1 MITYHLRTN
10 SNEKACLLGEYD
22 YFCAFL
28 NITKSKIME
37 LNMIVFGSPL
47 SSRDSIFDDHKE
59 ILDLIK
65 GENRVNYIFPED
77 LGRKQLKGATM
88 VFVGSGGVEEMV
100 KMAIDKLPSYVILIA
115 DGLKNSLPAS
125 LEILSWMRLEGR
137 QGRVIHGDYDYMM
150 QEINIY
156 IAGYQVLDK
165 LSRMRVGVIGKP
177 SGWLIASNVDYSF
190 IHNAWGTELID
201 LPLEEVVSIYEQVS
215 PEDVEDDVD
224 EFIQKASSIKEPTKE
239 DICKAM
245 RLCFALET
253 VVQKYRLNAFTLN
266 CFDLIP
272 LTGTTGC
279 VALSLLNDKGIPAG
293 CEGDIQTLLTMLVI
307 KAATGKPSFM
317 ANPSKITNNARHE
330 MIFAHCTIAP
340 CMTDEYIIRTHYESQ
355 SGVAIEGLVKPTTV
369 TVVKCGGRHMERFFI
384 SEAELLEST
393 SNPNMCRTQLH
404 LRLKE
409 PLDYFLEHSIGNH
422 HVIVNGD
429 CRNCIESILSMLGA
443 AFIR

>member
-1 MITYHLRTN
+1 VDTFV
-10 SNEKACLLGEYD
+10 S
-22 YFCAFL
+22 
-28 NITKSKIME
+28 
-37 LNMIVFGSPL
+37 
-47 SSRDSIFDDHKE
+47 
-59 ILDLIK
+59 
-65 GENRVNYIFPED
+65 
-77 LGRKQLKGATM
+77 GA
-88 VFVGSGGVEEMV
+88 
-100 KMAIDKLPSYVILIA
+100 
-115 DGLKNSLPAS
+115 
-125 LEILSWMRLEGR
+125 
-137 QGRVIHGDYDYMM
+137 
-150 QEINIY
+150 
-156 IAGYQVLDK
+156 AG
-165 LSRMRVGVIGKP
+165 M
-177 SGWLIASNVDYSF
+177 
-190 IHNAWGTELID
+190 
-201 LPLEEVVSIYEQVS
+201 
-215 PEDVEDDVD
+215 
-224 EFIQKASSIKEPTKE
+224 KEPSRA
-239 DICKAM
+239 DVVKAM
-245 RLCFALET
+245 RLYFAIKT
-253 VVQKYRLNAFTLN
+253 MCAKYSLDGLTLN

-272 LTGTTGC
+272 PTRTTGC
-279 VALSLLNDKGIPAG
+279 LALALLNGEGIPAG